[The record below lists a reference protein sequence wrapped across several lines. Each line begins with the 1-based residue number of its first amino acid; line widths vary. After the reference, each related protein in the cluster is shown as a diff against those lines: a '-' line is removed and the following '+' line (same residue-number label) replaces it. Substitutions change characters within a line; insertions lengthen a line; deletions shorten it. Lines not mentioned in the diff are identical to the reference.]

1 MAPRTPAPEP
11 PPDWSTLFDL
21 LPVGAYR
28 STPDGRQLRANQALV
43 RLNGYSSET
52 ELVAAVRDIAGEWY
66 VDPARR
72 TEFRRLLE
80 DTGRVQGFV
89 SEVYRHRTRER
100 IWVSENAHVVRDT
113 LGNVLC
119 YEGTVEEV
127 TERMHTQQALEHSEA
142 QLRVIAQQLP
152 GVVYLSHIP
161 FEGPPRFL
169 FISEGV
175 RTLYGVEPEQALRDG
190 RLLQRMRHPV
200 DDGRIRAGLATSE
213 WQMNA
218 HHDEFR
224 IVRADGQVRWVQATS
239 APVRRAPDGVIRTG
253 VIFDVTER
261 RDAAELRSERDRAE
275 AARRATAGLLARLS
289 HELRTPLNAVLGFA
303 QLLERDPSLG
313 PRQQTFAAESLRAG
327 RLLLALL
334 DDVLDLGRVES
345 GQFALQLRPVDP
357 AEPLALSH
365 SLLAAQAAERTV
377 QLHLPRG
384 PLPAVQADAQRL
396 RQVLTNLLSN
406 AIKYN
411 RPGGWVRVR
420 VSQETDAVLIDVA
433 DSGPGLDEAQQ
444 ARLFQPFERLGAER
458 GPVAGTGLGLALSQ
472 QLARAMGGEITVQST
487 PGAGACF
494 RLRLPAA

>member
-1 MAPRTPAPEP
+1 M
-11 PPDWSTLFDL
+11 FDL

-43 RLNGYSSET
+43 RMNGYSSEA

-66 VDPARR
+66 VEPARR
-72 TEFRRLLE
+72 AEFRRLL
-80 DTGRVQGFV
+80 DTTGRVQGFV

-100 IWVSENAHVVRDT
+100 IWVSENAHLVRDT

-127 TERMHTQQALEHSEA
+127 TERMRTQQALAHSEA

-161 FEGPPRFL
+161 HEGQPRFL

-190 RLLQRMRHPV
+190 RLLQRMRHPE
-200 DDGRIRAGLATSE
+200 DDGRVRAGLATSE
-213 WQMNA
+213 WQMST
-218 HHDEFR
+218 HQDEFR
-224 IVRADGQVRWVQATS
+224 IVRADGAVRWVQATS

-261 RDAAELRSERDRAE
+261 REAAELRSERDRAE

-303 QLLERDPSLG
+303 QLLERDPTLG

-334 DDVLDLGRVES
+334 DDVLDLGRAES
-345 GQFALQLRPVDP
+345 GQFALQLGPVDP

-365 SLLAAQAAERTV
+365 SLLVALAAEQGV
-377 QLHLPRG
+377 QVTLPAG
-384 PLPAVQADAQRL
+384 PLPRVLADAQRL

-411 RPGGWVRVR
+411 RRGGWVRVAVAQVGQEVVIA
-420 VSQETDAVLIDVA
+420 VS
-433 DSGPGLDEAQQ
+433 DSGPGLDSTQQ
-444 ARLFQPFERLGAER
+444 AQLFQPFNRLGAER

-472 QLARAMGGEITVQST
+472 QLARAMGGNIGVHST
-487 PGAGACF
+487 PGEGACF
-494 RLRLPAA
+494 SLRLPAA

>member
-1 MAPRTPAPEP
+1 M
-11 PPDWSTLFDL
+11 FDL

-43 RLNGYSSET
+43 RLNGYGSEA

-66 VDPARR
+66 VDPTRR
-72 TEFRRLLE
+72 AEFRRLLE
-80 DTGRVQGFV
+80 ETGHVQGFV

-100 IWVSENAHVVRDT
+100 IWVSENAHLVRDA

-127 TERMHTQQALEHSEA
+127 TERMRTQQALEHSEA

-161 FEGPPRFL
+161 HEGPPRFL

-175 RTLYGVEPEQALRDG
+175 RTLYGVEPGQAMRDG
-190 RLLQRMRHPV
+190 RLLQRMRHPD
-200 DDGRIRAGLATSE
+200 DDGRVRAGLATSE
-213 WQMNA
+213 WQMNT

-239 APVRRAPDGVIRTG
+239 APVRRAPDGIIRTG

-261 RDAAELRSERDRAE
+261 READELRSERDRAE

-345 GQFALQLRPVDP
+345 GQFALQLGPVDP
-357 AEPLALSH
+357 AEPLAVSH
-365 SLLAAQAAERTV
+365 SLLAAQAAEHAV
-377 QLHLPRG
+377 QVSLPAG
-384 PLPAVQADAQRL
+384 PLPRVLADGQRL
-396 RQVLTNLLSN
+396 RQVMTNLLSN

-411 RPGGWVRVR
+411 RAGGWVRVQ
-420 VSQETDAVLIDVA
+420 VSQATDAVLIDVA

-444 ARLFQPFERLGAER
+444 ARLFQPFDRLGAER
-458 GPVAGTGLGLALSQ
+458 GTVAGTGLGLALSQ
-472 QLARAMGGEITVQST
+472 QLARAMGGDITVQST
-487 PGAGACF
+487 PGQGACF